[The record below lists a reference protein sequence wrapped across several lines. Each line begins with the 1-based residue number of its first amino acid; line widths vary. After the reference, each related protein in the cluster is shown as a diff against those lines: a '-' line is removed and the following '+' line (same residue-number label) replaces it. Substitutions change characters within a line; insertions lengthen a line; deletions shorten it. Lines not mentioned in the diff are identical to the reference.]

1 MSLYSAK
8 YDKEKRNVFRKAYH
22 WYIDV
27 RVIYSRHRF
36 GELYKVA
43 GKKQIPN
50 YLRKTKTIALKLNE
64 IVKSSSEPVCA

>member
-43 GKKQIPN
+43 GKIQIPN
-50 YLRKTKTIALKLNE
+50 YLRKT
-64 IVKSSSEPVCA
+64 

>member
-1 MSLYSAK
+1 MTK
-8 YDKEKRNVFRKAYH
+8 KNGTFFEKLIN

-50 YLRKTKTIALKLNE
+50 YLRKT
-64 IVKSSSEPVCA
+64 